1 MEKEQEKKDE
11 EKNSNLPKIVSDNP
25 LSKIINENKYKI
37 ADGGRRGLKI
47 LGATSLFV
55 LGVGSAAI
63 APGIVGTSLLLG
75 GIYAGVRAG
84 ANVIYKTEPSLMFV
98 SKRGQ
103 DGERQ
108 IFQDTRI
115 GLDSHMKD
123 FDVYE
128 KSSMMALQALIGF
141 ERYKQSLKGTP
152 YTEKENGVKVYDQKY
167 STVTHKANFRNFD
180 ALIDLGLIESDKV
193 ADRQPVPKYRGFIGS
208 VRKAVSNIG
217 KSKDDLENS
226 QENIPTKKTYLIFEK
241 LGFGRFDELKK
252 MGKAF
257 ISGDKKTLRSYETE
271 LKKVNFRLTDKPI
284 DFEDIYLKI
293 NGARPYE
300 SQEEKRGLNRFKY
313 IFLEEPV
320 TRGDKVVINQGIL
333 VSKKIDIGKDSTG
346 RPILIYGKRSFSERM
361 RPILEQE
368 LEKKSIETG
377 ENSIEKN
384 SVEQEK
390 NKDKIAQK
398 TDEFLE
404 NTGSKVDASVIDSI
418 NQVGASFK
426 AQDNPEEKSIDDK
439 EK

>member
-1 MEKEQEKKDE
+1 MDKEQEKKYE
-11 EKNSNLPKIVSDNP
+11 ETGSNLPQITTNNP
-25 LSKIINENKYKI
+25 LAKFIDKNKYKI
-37 ADGGRRGLKI
+37 ADGRRRGLKI

-55 LGVGSAAI
+55 LGAGAATI
-63 APGIVGTSLLLG
+63 APGIVGTSLLIG
-75 GIYAGVRAG
+75 SVYAGVRAG

-115 GLDSHMKD
+115 GLDSHMRG

-141 ERYKQSLKGTP
+141 ERYKQGLEGSP
-152 YTEKENGVKVYDQKY
+152 YTEKENGVRVYNQKF

-193 ADRQPVPKYRGFIGS
+193 NDRQPVPKYRGFVGS
-208 VRKAVSNIG
+208 VRKVVSNIG
-217 KSKDDLENS
+217 KTNDGSDSPENV
-226 QENIPTKKTYLIFEK
+226 PGKKTYLVFEK
-241 LGFGRFDELKK
+241 LGFGRFDDLKK

-257 ISGDKKTLRSYETE
+257 ISGDKETLHSYQTE
-271 LKKVNFRLTDKPI
+271 LKKVNFRLTDKHI

-300 SQEEKRGLNRFKY
+300 SPEEKRGLNRFKY
-313 IFLEEPV
+313 IFLEKPV
-320 TRGDKVVINQGIL
+320 TKGDKVIFGQGIL

-346 RPILIYGKRSFSERM
+346 RPILVYGKKSFSERM

-368 LEKKSIETG
+368 LRKRGEETG
-377 ENSIEKN
+377 EISVTEKSQDRDVQRN
-384 SVEQEK
+384 E
-390 NKDKIAQK
+390 
-398 TDEFLE
+398 EFLE
-404 NTGSKVDASVIDSI
+404 NTGSRVDASVINSI
-418 NQVGASFK
+418 NNIGRSFK
-426 AQDNPEEKSIDDK
+426 EQDSSEKTDIGKEER
-439 EK
+439 